1 MMTTYEALM
10 LCFSFAT
17 LMLAVVAMNNK
28 KNNPPLIVGLW
39 VDYELFTYS
48 VCRSPLKVKGFVLL
62 RELPTTYASLRGWG
76 FKRLV
81 CVR

>member
-17 LMLAVVAMNNK
+17 LMLTVVAMNNK

-39 VDYELFTYS
+39 VDYDNYS
-48 VCRSPLKVKGFVLL
+48 PIQFADPL
-62 RELPTTYASLRGWG
+62 
-76 FKRLV
+76 
-81 CVR
+81 

>member
-48 VCRSPLKVKGFVLL
+48 VCRSPLKVEGI
-62 RELPTTYASLRGWG
+62 RSIT
-76 FKRLV
+76 
-81 CVR
+81 